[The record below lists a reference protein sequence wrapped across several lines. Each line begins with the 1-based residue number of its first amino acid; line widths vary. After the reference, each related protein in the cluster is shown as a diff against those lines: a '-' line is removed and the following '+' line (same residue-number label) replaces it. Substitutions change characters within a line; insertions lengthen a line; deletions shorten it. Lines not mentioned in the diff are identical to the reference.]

1 MTSILVVDVGWAQVF
16 RLAGDLAAVGLRV
29 HVVGGDTGKAWL
41 LPPGVSTLPGR
52 IDPLDAPGMIA
63 TIGQA
68 QQQCGADRILALAEP
83 VLAACWR
90 YLPSWI
96 DRLLPAVEPEHRP
109 LFSHKQR
116 MLDHLAPHGVP
127 VPRGAWL
134 QRGDDREIEAAGR
147 DLGWPLVVKVPN
159 GYAGHG
165 VVIASHLAEAVQA
178 VRGLWS
184 DDPARRPTLQAWL
197 PGATRLVGGLFEQ
210 GRAVH
215 LIGAER
221 TACGGSPTGPALRLR
236 TDAQPPLLDAA
247 RRCFEVLGYTG
258 IACADFV
265 DNAAGRPQ
273 LVDVNPRPWGSIGVA
288 RAAGIDLIGAWAR
301 RLQGDEAAL
310 PPEARPGI
318 DWVKIPDYL
327 WPEATSGLDFLSR
340 LLQPVV
346 WRSWSRHRAADFLI
360 EIKLAQYLLRQRL
373 REPRGERD
381 RDAAG
386 RRPPP
391 C

>member
-16 RLAGDLAAVGLRV
+16 RLVSDLAAAGLRV
-29 HVVGGDTGKAWL
+29 FVVGGDTGKAWL
-41 LPPGVSTLPGR
+41 LPAGVTALPGR
-52 IDPLDAPGMIA
+52 IDPLDAPGMIV

-68 QQQCGADRILALAEP
+68 RERCGADWVLALAEP

-90 YLPSWI
+90 HLPGWI
-96 DRLLPAVEPEHRP
+96 DRLLPAVAAAHRP
-109 LFSHKQR
+109 LFGHKQR
-116 MLDHLAPHGVP
+116 MLEYLSGHGVP
-127 VPRGAWL
+127 VPRGVWL
-134 QRGDDREIEAAGR
+134 MHGDDAEIEAAGQQ
-147 DLGWPLVVKVPN
+147 LGWPLVVKVPN

-165 VVIASHLAEAVQA
+165 VVIAPSLAEAAQA
-178 VRGLWS
+178 VRSLWS

-197 PGATRLVGGLFEQ
+197 PGATRLVGGLFED

-221 TACGGSPTGPALRLR
+221 TACGGPPTGPALRLR
-236 TDAQPPLLDAA
+236 TEIQPPLLDAG
-247 RRCFEVLGYTG
+247 RRCFEALGYTG

-265 DNAAGRPQ
+265 DDADGRPR

-288 RAAGIDLIGAWAR
+288 RTAGVDLIGAWAR
-301 RLQGDEAAL
+301 RLQGGEAAL

-327 WPEATSGLDFLSR
+327 WPEATSGFDFLSR
-340 LLQPVV
+340 LFEPVV

-373 REPRGERD
+373 REPRADRG

-386 RRPPP
+386 PRPPP